1 MSHSIDYKAGRILI
15 VLSTRYSRYDDGYI
29 YWGAH
34 ILGEAL
40 LRYERM
46 LGSTLPTDL
55 LAASP

>member
-29 YWGAH
+29 YWGVH

-46 LGSTLPTDL
+46 LGSTLLT
-55 LAASP
+55 